1 MKIEFVGFV
10 RLSSYTSN
18 LQINLKMCT
27 LTEHD
32 AFIHDGESVN
42 KMDKGWSPVTTNK
55 RKEMH
60 VIYREGKLEGWPKES

>member
-42 KMDKGWSPVTTNK
+42 KMDKG
-55 RKEMH
+55 
-60 VIYREGKLEGWPKES
+60 